1 MKKIILLICGW
12 ALIVIA
18 AIGVFLPILPT
29 TPLVILA
36 AMCFSYSSER
46 MHRFL
51 LKSYFFGP
59 YIENFKTKQGISI
72 ATKVKGIIV
81 LWLLLII
88 SAVSMHKIWSTIMF
102 AVIGIGVTIHL
113 LLLKTKKNIKPITLS
128 PAEKVRDKTN

>member
-1 MKKIILLICGW
+1 MKKIVLLISGW

-51 LKSYFFGP
+51 LKSHFFGS
-59 YIENFKTKQGISI
+59 YIENFKTKQGISV
-72 ATKVKGIIV
+72 ATKASGIIV
-81 LWLLLII
+81 LWVLLTI
-88 SAVSMHKIWSTIMF
+88 SAVSMNKTWSTIMF
-102 AVIGIGVTIHL
+102 AVIGIGVTTHL
-113 LLLKTKKNIKPITLS
+113 LLLKTKKSVK
-128 PAEKVRDKTN
+128 